1 MERLFLFEEQFGSV
15 PFHKQT
21 QELALGTERFHFIPF
36 GSRTEHTPKVQV
48 FPHPYSLVLS
58 SPVDCIFPL
67 LTLLILLRMTMY
79 ARVWSMNSE
88 AHALLL
94 YSWA

>member
-48 FPHPYSLVLS
+48 FPHPYSHTH
-58 SPVDCIFPL
+58 CYY
-67 LTLLILLRMTMY
+67 ILGLKGRIKRYT
-79 ARVWSMNSE
+79 A
-88 AHALLL
+88 ALQKNIQEKGLFL
-94 YSWA
+94 YL